1 MTDLV
6 DQVSFE
12 VVPLKNLEA
21 QLSLLPAGS
30 KVSVTCSPVKGV
42 DVTMSWATR
51 LQERGLSATPHVSAR
66 MVQDRTHLAD
76 LVDESVAAGLS
87 DWFVVAGDADPPIGD
102 YADGLSLLRDLLEL
116 RHGLAAVGVPAYP
129 DGHAFIDRAA
139 VAAALHDKE
148 AVLRD
153 AGLAGWVSTQ
163 LCFDPAAIRG
173 WLRAERAA
181 GLTLPVRLGL
191 PGPVERAK
199 LLALGMRVGVGQS
212 LRYLKKNR
220 SGLGGLL
227 RGDGFDPD
235 QVLDPLRP
243 DLESLGVTGIH
254 LFTFNQLG
262 AAVDWHRSL
271 AA

>member
-21 QLSLLPAGS
+21 QLPLLPAGS

-51 LQERGLSATPHVSAR
+51 LQERGLPATPHVSAR

-87 DWFVVAGDADPPIGD
+87 EWFVVAGDADQPIGD
-102 YADGLSLLRDLLEL
+102 YADGLSLLRDLMEL
-116 RHGLAAVGVPAYP
+116 PHGLAAVGVPAYP

-139 VAAALHDKE
+139 VAAALHDKQ

-173 WLRAERAA
+173 WLRAERAGRPHAA
-181 GLTLPVRLGL
+181 GPSRAARPGRAGQAAGPRHAGRRRSVAALPQEEPPR
-191 PGPVERAK
+191 PGRAPP
-199 LLALGMRVGVGQS
+199 R
-212 LRYLKKNR
+212 
-220 SGLGGLL
+220 
-227 RGDGFDPD
+227 
-235 QVLDPLRP
+235 
-243 DLESLGVTGIH
+243 
-254 LFTFNQLG
+254 
-262 AAVDWHRSL
+262 
-271 AA
+271 